1 MDEENGL
8 KEKVKSGFV
17 LFKAETVSINNHKLN
32 NALVMNKKNENYA
45 LQREKT

>member
-17 LFKAETVSINNHKLN
+17 LFKAERLYPLITTN
-32 NALVMNKKNENYA
+32 
-45 LQREKT
+45 